1 MPSGSLTVVGTGIRL
16 VGQVTLETL
25 SCIERAQKLFYL
37 VGDPVM
43 EDWLRERNPNAESLL
58 DFYDYG
64 KPRVRTYRE
73 MVERI
78 LSEVRRGL
86 DVTAAFYGHPG
97 VFADPSHKAIRRA
110 RREGYR
116 AVMLP
121 GISAED
127 CLIADL
133 GVDPGDWGSQHFEAT
148 YFLYWKPRFDTR
160 SALILWQI
168 GVIDE
173 ESIRRES
180 NMVGFRKVVRM
191 LQRHYPATH
200 RVFVYEAKWYPV
212 CEPTI
217 TKVPLRDLG
226 SVHVPLA
233 ATLYVPPYRN
243 GRGA

>member
-1 MPSGSLTVVGTGIRL
+1 MPAGSLTVVGTGIRL
-16 VGQVTLETL
+16 LGQVTLETV
-25 SCIERAQKLFYL
+25 SCIDRAQKLFYL

-43 EDWLRERNPNAESLL
+43 ESWLQERNPNAESLL
-58 DFYDYG
+58 DLYDYG

-78 LSEVRRGL
+78 LAEVRRER
-86 DVTAAFYGHPG
+86 DVVAAFYGHPG
-97 VFADPSHKAIRRA
+97 VFADPSHAAIRRA

-133 GVDPGDWGSQHFEAT
+133 GVDPGDWGSQSFEAT
-148 YFLYWKPRFDTR
+148 YFLSWKPRFDTG

-168 GVIDE
+168 GVIE
-173 ESIRRES
+173 EDSIRNET
-180 NMVGFRKVVRM
+180 NMEGFRKLVRM
-191 LQRHYPATH
+191 LERHYPGTH

-217 TKVPLRDLG
+217 TRVALRNLG
-226 SVHVPLA
+226 SVHVPLS
-233 ATLYVPPYRN
+233 ATLYVPPLRN
-243 GRGA
+243 